1 MTHAD
6 ATRAYAAAY
15 AKAYG
20 ELTDPSDA
28 IWAHA
33 MGILIPETPLSAME
47 PARPVVP
54 DNRTSNE
61 NQPCN
66 HDGCVM
72 RWMQER
78 DAREWAE
85 RAARDWSEAANDWC
99 NQAERARKKVRTL
112 SWLAWV
118 ACLTVFAMGLAWW
131 IRGGF

>member
-47 PARPVVP
+47 PARPGCTGQP
-54 DNRTSNE
+54 DIQREPALQPRRLRHALDAGTRCTGVGRTGSTRLE
-61 NQPCN
+61 RGRQRLVQP
-66 HDGCVM
+66 G
-72 RWMQER
+72 
-78 DAREWAE
+78 
-85 RAARDWSEAANDWC
+85 
-99 NQAERARKKVRTL
+99 
-112 SWLAWV
+112 
-118 ACLTVFAMGLAWW
+118 
-131 IRGGF
+131 